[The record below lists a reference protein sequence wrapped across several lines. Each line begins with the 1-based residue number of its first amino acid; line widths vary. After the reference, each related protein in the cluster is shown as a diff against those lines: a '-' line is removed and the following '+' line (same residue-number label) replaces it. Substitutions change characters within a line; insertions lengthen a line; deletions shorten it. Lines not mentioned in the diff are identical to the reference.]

1 MIAGAII
8 LAGGQ
13 GRRFGADKRRA
24 QLPNGDELL
33 AATVR
38 RYAEVFAH
46 LRVALRPGD
55 DALAAHLAP
64 LLRSSDKKLLHGA
77 DQQLFRAPRADGG
90 MGFTLADCIS
100 TVPTWQFAWVA
111 LGDMP
116 FVTYTTLCRLRD
128 SCTGTASWDVL
139 QPTYLEQPGHPVGF
153 RHALFAEL
161 VRLRG
166 DEGARLVVQQHKQR
180 RVRLEVFD
188 PGVLQDVDTP
198 AALAAPGTRPPDR
211 TSGR

>member
-13 GRRFGADKRRA
+13 SRRFGADKRRA
-24 QLPNGDELL
+24 QLANGDELL

-38 RYAEVFAH
+38 RYAEVFAC

-55 DALAAHLAP
+55 EALAAHLAP
-64 LLRSSDKKLLHGA
+64 LLHSA
-77 DQQLFRAPRADGG
+77 DQQLVHAPRADGG
-90 MGFTLADCIS
+90 MGYTLADCIS
-100 TVPTWQFAWVA
+100 TALHWQFAWIG

-128 SCTGTASWDVL
+128 SCTDTARWDIL
-139 QPTYLEQPGHPVGF
+139 QPTHLEQPGHPVGF
-153 RHALFAEL
+153 RQRLFPALAD
-161 VRLRG
+161 LRG
-166 DEGARLVVQQHKQR
+166 DEGARRVVQQHQQR
-180 RVRLEVFD
+180 LLRLEVFD

-198 AALAAPGTRPPDR
+198 AALLAPGARQP
-211 TSGR
+211 